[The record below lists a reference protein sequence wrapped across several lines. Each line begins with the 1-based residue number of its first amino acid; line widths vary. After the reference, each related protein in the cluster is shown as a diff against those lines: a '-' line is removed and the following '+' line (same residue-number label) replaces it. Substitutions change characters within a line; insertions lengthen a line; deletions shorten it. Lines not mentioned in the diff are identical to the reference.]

1 MHMFYQKQSPSTV
14 KKVLFLFLIVTLGT
28 GATGLLPE
36 SNASLSSSIVQP
48 TLVASEWG
56 NTTALQDTYA
66 KQVQKI
72 RNNTRDLEEELWK
85 LFQEKESLQ
94 STLHLK
100 QQLLIATQSH
110 QEGNI
115 DAESEKATQ
124 GMIKNLEE
132 ELWKINKDLQQH
144 DTKIADIYTKI
155 SAYGKEIDSLSELTK

>member
-1 MHMFYQKQSPSTV
+1 MLMFYQKQSPSTV

-48 TLVASEWG
+48 TLVATESS
-56 NTTALQDTYA
+56 NTTPLQDTYA

-72 RNNTRDLEEELWK
+72 RNNTRDLETELWK
-85 LFQEKESLQ
+85 LFEEKESLQ
-94 STLHLK
+94 ATLHLK

-110 QEGNI
+110 QDGI
-115 DAESEKATQ
+115 DAESEKSTQ
-124 GMIKNLEE
+124 SMIKNLED
-132 ELWKINKDLQQH
+132 ELWKISKDLQEH

>member
-1 MHMFYQKQSPSTV
+1 MLMFYQKQSPSTV

-36 SNASLSSSIVQP
+36 SKASLSSNIVHP
-48 TLVASEWG
+48 TLVATEWN
-56 NTTALQDTYA
+56 NTTPLQDTYA

-72 RNNTRDLEEELWK
+72 RNNTRDLETELWK
-85 LFQEKESLQ
+85 LFEEKESLQ

-110 QEGNI
+110 QDGI
-115 DAESEKATQ
+115 DAESEKSTQ

-132 ELWKINKDLQQH
+132 ELGKINKDLQEH
-144 DTKIADIYTKI
+144 DTKIANIYTKI
-155 SAYGKEIDSLSELTK
+155 SAYGKEIDNLSELVK